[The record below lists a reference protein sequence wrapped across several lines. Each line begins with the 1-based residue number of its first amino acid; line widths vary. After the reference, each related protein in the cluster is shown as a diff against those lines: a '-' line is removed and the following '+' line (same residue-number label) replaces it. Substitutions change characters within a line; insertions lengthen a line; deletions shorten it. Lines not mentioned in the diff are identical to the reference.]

1 MRADARG
8 LYVHIPFC
16 IKKCNY
22 CDFCSFGGASR
33 EEILL
38 YKQALIEEI
47 TEYTKKR
54 IRIKTVYFGGGTPS
68 ILEPSDFSEIM
79 LAIRQGFD
87 VDKDAEITVEANPG
101 TLTEEKLSVYR
112 ALGVNRISIGLQSA
126 NDDELR
132 LLGRVHSFEDFL
144 KAYRLARDAGIQ
156 SINVDIMYAI
166 PSQTLE
172 SLGKTLDRVISL
184 SPEHISAYGLIIE
197 EGTPFF
203 EKRTSLNF
211 PGEDTECEM
220 YEYITKRLRESGYTH
235 YEISNYAKP
244 GRESRHNLV
253 YWQMGEYIG
262 LGLNAHSYFEN
273 LRYSNTSVMEEYIGS
288 ERADYRVVEKRDA
301 SDFEREYIMLALRL
315 ARGIDEAE
323 YRCKFGREFRRGREG
338 AISRLL
344 GLGLIEESGG
354 RIRITERGF
363 YLSNRVILE
372 FL

>member
-16 IKKCNY
+16 IRKCNY

-33 EEILL
+33 EEILR

-47 TEYTKKR
+47 AEYAKKR
-54 IRIKTVYFGGGTPS
+54 IRIKTLYFGGGTPS
-68 ILEPSDFSEIM
+68 ILEPSDFSEIIE
-79 LAIRQGFD
+79 AIRRGFD
-87 VDKDAEITVEANPG
+87 IEADAEITVEANPG

-112 ALGVNRISIGLQSA
+112 ALGVNRISIGLQSSL
-126 NDDELR
+126 DDELQI
-132 LLGRVHSFEDFL
+132 LGRVHSFEDFL
-144 KAYRLARDAGIQ
+144 KAYKMARDAGIRN
-156 SINVDIMYAI
+156 INVDIMYAI
-166 PSQTLE
+166 PSQTRE
-172 SLGKTLDRVISL
+172 SLQKTLDRVISL

-203 EKRTSLNF
+203 EKRASLDF

-220 YEYITKRLRESGYTH
+220 YEYITKRLGEAGYTH

-244 GRESRHNLV
+244 GCESRHNLV

-273 LRYSNTSVMEEYIGS
+273 SRYSNTADMKEYIGA
-288 ERADYRVVEKRDA
+288 ERAEYRVVEKRADED
-301 SDFEREYIMLALRL
+301 SEREYIMLSLRL
-315 ARGIDEAE
+315 AGGIDEAE
-323 YRCKFGREFRRGREG
+323 YRHKFGREFRQGREA

-344 GLGLIEESGG
+344 GLGLIEESDG
-354 RIRITERGF
+354 RIFITERAF